1 MNVSSSHFIIGDF
14 IVENKKIGKGNF
26 ATVHKGIHKYTK
38 QKVAIKKLDVENI
51 FDLKKHVKREI
62 KLHKELDHPNVV
74 KLFDVLFDNNNHVIY
89 FVMEL
94 CKYGNFAKFQ
104 NKRPMTEHYIHKYT
118 KQLTNGLEY
127 LYKNNII
134 HRDLKPQNLLLD
146 EHKYLKI
153 SDFGFAKNL
162 QNINNHN
169 LKQTYCGSPMYMA
182 PEILHYQNYN
192 EKSDLWSVGIIIYE
206 MITGYPPYHVKN
218 FYQLVK
224 KIESVDIKL
233 DDKFK
238 CKISSDLKDL
248 VNKLLVKNPTD
259 RISWNDYFNHNW
271 IVKDLQLEREN
282 KLLEV
287 SITNSSSLPMINLN
301 KSNNPDTKIF
311 NSMKQNSI
319 KDNLSF
325 SLHSSKKLNVS
336 MGSENNFQYNNNDN
350 SKELVNQ
357 INNLNFNG
365 SENSFNMN
373 QFNNDELE
381 EDELE
386 ENELFFSITNE
397 DDDIEIVNEKS
408 NFGNNTNISKN
419 LSDSDSDYIDSK
431 ELKSNSINNFNEEE
445 SFILLS
451 NQIPFTKTKPI
462 NIPKKINN
470 NTIDNFSIYGDTKN
484 SSEIRKEILEAINC
498 SSQNND
504 PELSFELKTSYNS
517 IEKNDNFIKNNG
529 KMYSKQVKSN
539 KMFKNV
545 YKNSMM
551 ILRESY
557 DYLSSNN
564 KSI

>member
-1 MNVSSSHFIIGDF
+1 
-14 IVENKKIGKGNF
+14 
-26 ATVHKGIHKYTK
+26 
-38 QKVAIKKLDVENI
+38 
-51 FDLKKHVKREI
+51 
-62 KLHKELDHPNVV
+62 
-74 KLFDVLFDNNNHVIY
+74 
-89 FVMEL
+89 
-94 CKYGNFAKFQ
+94 
-104 NKRPMTEHYIHKYT
+104 
-118 KQLTNGLEY
+118 
-127 LYKNNII
+127 
-134 HRDLKPQNLLLD
+134 
-146 EHKYLKI
+146 
-153 SDFGFAKNL
+153 
-162 QNINNHN
+162 
-169 LKQTYCGSPMYMA
+169 
-182 PEILHYQNYN
+182 
-192 EKSDLWSVGIIIYE
+192 
-206 MITGYPPYHVKN
+206 
-218 FYQLVK
+218 
-224 KIESVDIKL
+224 L

-248 VNKLLVKNPTD
+248 VNKLLIKNPTD
-259 RISWNDYFNHNW
+259 RISWNEYFNHNW
-271 IVKDLQLEREN
+271 IVKDLQLEKEN
-282 KLLEV
+282 KLLEL

-336 MGSENNFQYNNNDN
+336 MGSENNFEYNNNDN
-350 SKELVNQ
+350 SKELVNK
-357 INNLNFNG
+357 INNLNFNDIC

-373 QFNNDELE
+373 HFNGELE

-397 DDDIEIVNEKS
+397 DDDVEIVNEKS
-408 NFGNNTNISKN
+408 DSSNNTNISKN

-517 IEKNDNFIKNNG
+517 IEKNDNYNKNNG
-529 KMYSKQVKSN
+529 NVYSKQVKSN

-557 DYLSSNN
+557 DYLSSKN